1 MFRHRTAAPGH
12 VPRRA
17 RAVFAGTAPLLLAG
31 AAALTGV
38 TAGPAYAHGA
48 PTDPLSRVAACGPEG
63 GAAAATDACRA
74 AVAANDGRP
83 FDEWDNLRLAGVDG
97 RDRQSVPDG
106 RLCSGGLDAYKGLDI
121 ARTDWPA
128 TELRP
133 GASFTLTY
141 KSTIPHEG
149 TFSLYLTREGY
160 SPDSPLTWDDL
171 APQPFASATDPQLE
185 GGAYRISGT
194 LPSNRT
200 GRHVLYTIWR
210 NTSTPDTYY
219 SCSDVVFPGDGG
231 AGTGSAVAADGA
243 NDTDG
248 GTGQAAGQPVPSA
261 PQQAAT
267 LPVQQQTSAAPPPT
281 PSLALPSPTQSTAE
295 TAAQSATGAPLP
307 SETPADATSDAPLT
321 DAQPV
326 GAQTDYAPVAAGG
339 LAIVAGI
346 AVFLLRRKHAAG

>member
-12 VPRRA
+12 APRRA
-17 RAVFAGTAPLLLAG
+17 LAAFAGTVPLLLAG
-31 AAALTGV
+31 TAALTGL

-48 PTDPLSRVAACGPEG
+48 PTDPVSRVAACGPEG
-63 GAAAATDACRA
+63 GAAASTDACRA
-74 AVAANDGRP
+74 AVAANDGRS

-97 RDRQSVPDG
+97 RDRESVPDG

-121 ARTDWPA
+121 ARADWPA
-128 TELRP
+128 TELSP
-133 GASFTLTY
+133 GAAFTLTY

-171 APQPFASATDPQLE
+171 APTPFISATDPQLE

-219 SCSDVVFPGDGG
+219 SCSDVVFPGGG
-231 AGTGSAVAADGA
+231 GDAAGETDNDAD
-243 NDTDG
+243 D
-248 GTGQAAGQPVPSA
+248 GTGQQAGEQTAPSEPQQSVTYPAHQQTPSA
-261 PQQAAT
+261 P
-267 LPVQQQTSAAPPPT
+267 LPTA
-281 PSLALPSPTQSTAE
+281 SLALPSATPSTAE

-307 SETPADATSDAPLT
+307 SDTPAGPPSDAPLT

-326 GAQTDYAPVAAGG
+326 GSQNDYAPVAAGV

-346 AVFLLRRKHAAG
+346 AVFLLRRRHSAG